1 MRCLRGKTGGAKGS
15 ALSRAHY
22 RGASRGLSIVRK
34 DCCTHIVLNISMNVT
49 QLQQPPPQ
57 SGPTRSASEAE
68 DVTPDVCGLPMAWNH
83 YTQTFLAVL
92 VDKTGQ

>member
-1 MRCLRGKTGGAKGS
+1 
-15 ALSRAHY
+15 
-22 RGASRGLSIVRK
+22 
-34 DCCTHIVLNISMNVT
+34 MNVT

-68 DVTPDVCGLPMAWNH
+68 DVTPDVCGLPMAWNR
-83 YTQTFLAVL
+83 YTQIFIAVL